1 MLAGDAQ
8 QRISTFLSQ
17 IKMFTQKLSLLLL
30 VALLISACAGPASP
44 ATSTLQPRTAQLSEI
59 KNGVSARD
67 TNAQEWGEAS
77 EGRLITVSGG
87 VRTGDE
93 ARARL
98 DTSEGSIIRIAAN
111 TEFELLEF
119 PPELNNP
126 ITKLRLEA
134 GKIWVIVSEALG
146 DGNIEIETPN
156 GIATV
161 RGSLMSVEQGVNNAM
176 QITCL
181 EGACRLR
188 GTAGQFIT
196 VPPGQQS
203 DIPAPGQNPTPPQ
216 PMTPAQL
223 QDWQSNVPEAVA
235 AATNLL
241 NQPTPTPPGP
251 SASNIPGATGQIVSP
266 HLAFAADGVLH
277 LIYETR
283 TVRPNGDYAH
293 QQLSLTGEWSAP
305 EILTSEFQFL
315 YGSLQFISKP
325 GGPLCAIWNGATEG
339 TLDIGVYRKCL
350 VNGAWSTAE
359 RLSAL
364 SGTARDFVTA
374 YAADGQLRAVYV
386 VSAGTIKLDT
396 HNWDGPEDEIEDP
409 TLSGEATA
417 FQMRFVIDA
426 QGVYHVAWAE
436 FVSSAEPNRMRA
448 MRSTDG
454 GLTWTEPETLS
465 TPEQA
470 PGGLAIDM
478 QADVTGSVH
487 LVWEANTGVFYR
499 RWSAAG
505 GWETTVNMN
514 NEERGGAQLKLA
526 VGPNGLARALWW
538 NSDGLRLATQAADGS
553 WQVQT
558 LGASGTTEQ
567 ALMVDTQNQAHVVWV
582 NGEVLNYAV
591 VR

>member
-1 MLAGDAQ
+1 MY
-8 QRISTFLSQ
+8 RLSV
-17 IKMFTQKLSLLLL
+17 LSLLASLL
-30 VALLISACAGPASP
+30 LAACAGPATP
-44 ATSTLQPRTAQLSEI
+44 ATPTVQPRTAQLSEL
-59 KNGVSARD
+59 NNSVTARD
-67 TNAQEWGEAS
+67 TNAQEWGTAS
-77 EGRLITVSGG
+77 EGRVINVSGG
-87 VRTGDE
+87 VRTGDDS
-93 ARARL
+93 RARL

-134 GKIWVIVSEALG
+134 GKIWIIVSEALG

-161 RGSLMSVEQGVNNAM
+161 RGSLMSVEQTAISGAM

-188 GTAGQFIT
+188 GNSGQFIT

-203 DIPAPGQNPTPPQ
+203 DIPVPGQNPTAPQ
-216 PMTPAQL
+216 PMTLAQI
-223 QDWQSNVPEAVA
+223 QDWQNNVPEAAA

-251 SASNIPGATGQIVSP
+251 SASNIPGASGQIVSP
-266 HLAFAADGVLH
+266 HLAFDADGVLH

-293 QQLSLTGEWSAP
+293 QQLGPTGEWSAP

-339 TLDIGVYRKCL
+339 TPDIGVYRKCL
-350 VNGAWSTAE
+350 VNSAWSVAE

-374 YAADGQLRAVYV
+374 YAPDGQLRAVYV

-396 HNWDGPEDEIEDP
+396 HNWDESEDEIEDP
-409 TLSGEATA
+409 ILSGEATA
-417 FQMRFVIDA
+417 FQMQFVIDA

-448 MRSTDG
+448 IRSTDG
-454 GLTWTEPETLS
+454 GVSWTEAETLS

-470 PGGLAIDM
+470 PGGLAIGM
-478 QADVTGSVH
+478 RADTAGGVH

-499 RWSAAG
+499 RWSTAN
-505 GWETTVNMN
+505 GWVPAVNVN
-514 NEERGGAQLKLA
+514 AEERGGAALKVA
-526 VGPNGLARALWW
+526 VGPNGLARVLWW
-538 NSDGLRLATQAADGS
+538 NSDGLRFATQAAVDS

-558 LGASGTTEQ
+558 LGVSGTTEQ
-567 ALMVDTQNQAHVVWV
+567 ALVIDAQNQAHIVWV
-582 NGEVLNYAV
+582 NGESLNYAV
-591 VR
+591 VK